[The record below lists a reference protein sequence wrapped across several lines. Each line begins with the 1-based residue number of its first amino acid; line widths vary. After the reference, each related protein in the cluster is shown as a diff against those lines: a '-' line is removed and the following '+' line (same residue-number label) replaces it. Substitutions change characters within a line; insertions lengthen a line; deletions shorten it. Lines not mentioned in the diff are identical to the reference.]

1 MTHGRPRQRGAERGS
16 GFQEAINHTNEAYE
30 KLGRAC
36 VTRKAIPGK
45 YVVPTGIRRR
55 GLAVPLPPSLASMK
69 TGDALTT
76 TDLRQALA
84 AGREGDPRAFIPES
98 RGEPDYGGVVAPHGR
113 GIFYDAKTTQRDLL
127 DFDNLHP
134 HQVTFLERMAACG
147 AIAGFLVEFARQGA
161 VFFIPIQMVTL
172 FRAARRRKS
181 IPYHVCAAHLTPVQA
196 GRGLVIYDYLP
207 AIEQQEQRYG
217 PDYAR
222 LRSSI
227 KGATPSLTAPRHEAD
242 DPAPT
247 SRPLGKRS

>member
-1 MTHGRPRQRGAERGS
+1 MTHGRPQRGAERGS

-36 VTRKAIPGK
+36 ITRKAIPGK

-55 GLAVPLPPSLASMK
+55 GLAVPLPPSLAPLK

-76 TDLRQALA
+76 TAFQQALA
-84 AGREGDPRAFIPES
+84 NGREGDPRTFIPES

-113 GIFYDAKTTQRDLL
+113 GIFYDAKTTQRGML

-147 AIAGFLVEFARQGA
+147 AIAGFLVEFARHRA
-161 VFFIPIQMVTL
+161 VFFVPIQVVTL

-181 IPYHVCAAHLTPVQA
+181 IPYSFCAEYLTPVRA

-207 AIEQQEQRYG
+207 AIEQQEQQYG
-217 PDYAR
+217 PGYAG
-222 LRSSI
+222 LCSGITGTARSPHPQGM
-227 KGATPSLTAPRHEAD
+227 KPD
-242 DPAPT
+242 DPAPVP
-247 SRPLGKRS
+247 RLPGKRS

>member
-1 MTHGRPRQRGAERGS
+1 MTHGRPQRGAERGS

-36 VTRKAIPGK
+36 ITRKAIPGK

-55 GLAVPLPPSLASMK
+55 GLAVPLPPSLAPMK

-76 TDLRQALA
+76 AAFRQALA
-84 AGREGDPRAFIPES
+84 DGQEGDLRTFIPES
-98 RGEPDYGGVVAPHGR
+98 RGEPDYGGVVAPYGR
-113 GIFYDAKTTQRDLL
+113 GIFYDAKTTQRSML

-147 AIAGFLVEFARQGA
+147 AIAGFLVEFARHRA
-161 VFFIPIQMVTL
+161 VFFVPIQVVTL

-181 IPYHVCAAHLTPVQA
+181 IPYSFCAEYLTPVRA

-207 AIEQQEQRYG
+207 AIEQQERQYG
-217 PDYAR
+217 PDYAG
-222 LRSSI
+222 LCSGITGTARSLHPQGM
-227 KGATPSLTAPRHEAD
+227 KPDA
-242 DPAPT
+242 PAPVP
-247 SRPLGKRS
+247 RLPGKRS

>member
-36 VTRKAIPGK
+36 ITRKAIPGK
-45 YVVPTGIRRR
+45 YVVPIGIRRR
-55 GLAVPLPPSLASMK
+55 GLAVPLPPSLAPLK

-76 TDLRQALA
+76 TAFRQALA

-113 GIFYDAKTTQRDLL
+113 GIFYDAKTTRRDLL

-147 AIAGFLVEFARQGA
+147 AIAGFLVEFAKHGA
-161 VFFIPIQMVTL
+161 VFSSP
-172 FRAARRRKS
+172 FRWSRSFAPPVAARAFPTTS
-181 IPYHVCAAHLTPVQA
+181 
-196 GRGLVIYDYLP
+196 
-207 AIEQQEQRYG
+207 
-217 PDYAR
+217 
-222 LRSSI
+222 
-227 KGATPSLTAPRHEAD
+227 APRTSHRSGPGAD
-242 DPAPT
+242 WSFTTTCQPSSSRNSGMGRTTPACAPA
-247 SRPLGKRS
+247 SKVRHPP